1 MVNVNETNSGC
12 VYNQRKEGKII
23 YSGNP
28 EKPALDEIR
37 DKQNPSLNK
46 SENKQQTNNKNK

>member
-46 SENKQQTNNKNK
+46 S

>member
-1 MVNVNETNSGC
+1 MLMKQIQGVSVI
-12 VYNQRKEGKII
+12 KEGKII

-46 SENKQQTNNKNK
+46 S